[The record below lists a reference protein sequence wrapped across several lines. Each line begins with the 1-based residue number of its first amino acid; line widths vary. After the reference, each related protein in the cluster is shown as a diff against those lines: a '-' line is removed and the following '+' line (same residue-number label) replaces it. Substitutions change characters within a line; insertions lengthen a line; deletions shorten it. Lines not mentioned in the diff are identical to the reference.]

1 MTQSLPIVILI
12 FVNFQ
17 LNIIRVVGSSTT
29 GQGIGRCVQGPVYKG
44 GEGQEMKIIFLKV
57 DHILAFILFA
67 LYPSIIASFF

>member
-1 MTQSLPIVILI
+1 MVPMRILL
-12 FVNFQ
+12 FWCLKWQAEDKNLLQ
-17 LNIIRVVGSSTT
+17 A
-29 GQGIGRCVQGPVYKG
+29 IGRCVQGPVYKG